1 MRAAAIA
8 LVLLAALACGAAL
21 TAHSLPPAWGPL

>member
-8 LVLLAALACGAAL
+8 LVLLAALVCGIVLCAHGL
-21 TAHSLPPAWGPL
+21 TPAWGAP